1 MGYHADT
8 VDVDFVVPAA
18 NTAAAFAAVT
28 GNSGTESTYTDGWGD
43 QHSESADK
51 LVAVLRDLTSFE
63 SEVTDDGDF
72 ELSGH
77 CDKWLDE
84 TETVLAALAPYAV
97 EGSYVRLAGED
108 NTQFGYRVVSGKLKQ
123 EYGVTKWKLKGKS

>member
-1 MGYHADT
+1 MGYYADT
-8 VDVDFVVPAA
+8 VDVDFVVPAD

-43 QHSESADK
+43 QHSEPADK

-77 CDKWLDE
+77 SDKWRSD

-97 EGSYVRLAGED
+97 EGSFVRLAGED
-108 NTQFGYRVVSGKLKQ
+108 NSQFGYRVVGGKLKQ